1 MGEYRPGPDPRP
13 GGTRPLPHEAAA
25 QGGST
30 AEGREGVAPRGAE
43 DHAKTLK
50 AHPPS
55 DRP

>member
-1 MGEYRPGPDPRP
+1 MGEYRPGLAPRP

-25 QGGST
+25 QWGST
-30 AEGREGVAPRGAE
+30 AEGREGAAPTGAE